1 MSTRRALLGLIAAA
15 LLLWSGATALAAE
28 KGQVDPNA
36 PVFIKLQP
44 LNVTVFDR
52 GLTRGKITIELQ
64 LDVIKK
70 ASAANVQ
77 SRLPRL
83 YDGFLAAVTEYSNS
97 RTAVDRAPD
106 LDYLL
111 ERFQTI
117 TDEAVGAGT
126 AKVPC
131 GLCKGLALLRRRGVR
146 PAIQPT
152 VEEAVQPAADER
164 IVQWRRRQLC
174 VARLRLRAQQV
185 RVVFDPARD
194 DARRYLRMKLHPDGV
209 AVAKGL
215 VREHVPLRQQLGTVR
230 QLEALVVPLVDVH
243 LGGKQAA
250 AGGGSANRLV
260 ADLVQ
265 AMCVARDAGSERT
278 RQQLRAEANAEVRR
292 ASGEYPWNPRE
303 LGADEVQM
311 LVVGAH
317 ATAHEDDARKF
328 ARTGQCLAGERTTR
342 DRRHA
347 ARMQGVADLAG
358 RSSRLVGQEKNL
370 GAHGVPL

>member
-97 RTAVDRAPD
+97 RTAVDRAPN

-126 AKVPC
+126 AKV
-131 GLCKGLALLRRRGVR
+131 L
-146 PAIQPT
+146 
-152 VEEAVQPAADER
+152 
-164 IVQWRRRQLC
+164 
-174 VARLRLRAQQV
+174 
-185 RVVFDPARD
+185 F
-194 DARRYLRMKLHPDGV
+194 
-209 AVAKGL
+209 
-215 VREHVPLRQQLGTVR
+215 
-230 QLEALVVPLVDVH
+230 
-243 LGGKQAA
+243 
-250 AGGGSANRLV
+250 
-260 ADLVQ
+260 
-265 AMCVARDAGSERT
+265 
-278 RQQLRAEANAEVRR
+278 
-292 ASGEYPWNPRE
+292 
-303 LGADEVQM
+303 
-311 LVVGAH
+311 
-317 ATAHEDDARKF
+317 
-328 ARTGQCLAGERTTR
+328 
-342 DRRHA
+342 HA
-347 ARMQGVADLAG
+347 AVRTL
-358 RSSRLVGQEKNL
+358 
-370 GAHGVPL
+370 